1 MSDVADGGLLGPAE
15 VRALA
20 AELGLRPSKKHGQNF
35 VIDPNTVR
43 KIVRLAELTPNDVA
57 LEVGPG
63 LGSLT
68 LGLLMACSHVTAIE
82 IEPALAG
89 RLEQTVAERLPAAVG
104 RFTVVQADALRPPLP
119 LPGPPPT
126 TLVANL
132 PYNVAVPVL
141 LTLLGELE
149 SLGSGLVMVQLE
161 VAERLVAAPGSRVY
175 GVPSVK
181 VAWYG
186 LARKVGLVGPNV
198 FWPAPR
204 VDSGLVR
211 FVRHGPPPCQA
222 PREAVF
228 SCVDA
233 AFSQRRKALRSAL
246 ATWAG
251 GVEQADEVLKLAGVR
266 PLARGE
272 VLGIGDFARLADAR
286 LALQLT

>member
-1 MSDVADGGLLGPAE
+1 MSQESDGGLLGSAQ

-20 AELGLRPSKKHGQNF
+20 AELGLRPSKKRGQNF

-43 KIVRLAELTPNDVA
+43 KIVRLAELTPDDVA

-68 LGLLMACSHVTAIE
+68 LGLLSACSHVTAIE
-82 IEPALAG
+82 IEPLLAG
-89 RLEQTVAERLPAAVG
+89 RLAQTVAERLPAAVD
-104 RFTVVQADALRPPLP
+104 RLTVVAADALAPPLP

-126 TLVANL
+126 ALVANL

-149 SLGSGLVMVQLE
+149 SLAGGLVMVQLE
-161 VAERLVAAPGSRVY
+161 VAERLVAGPGSRVY

-181 VAWYG
+181 LAWYG
-186 LARKVGLVGPNV
+186 QARKVGVVGPNV

-211 FVRHGPPPCQA
+211 FTRHAPPPCRA
-222 PREAVF
+222 SRDDVF

-246 ATWAG
+246 ETWAG
-251 GVEQADEVLKLAGVR
+251 GVEPADEILKRAGVR

-272 VLGIGDFARLADAR
+272 VLGIEDFVRLADAR